1 MIHSENQGM
10 INVLGYNLFYE
21 IFEPKDRASKG
32 TVLTLAGGPGCP
44 HQYILPMSD
53 LTNYGYRV
61 IFYDQLGIGKSEMP
75 KNKYM
80 FCIEYNVEEV
90 EALRV
95 AMNLGKINLWGSSYG
110 GALAIAYSLKYQ
122 RNLKSLITAG
132 GLASIP
138 LTVEG
143 MNKWKAELP
152 PEIIAVLNKYE
163 SAGDYENPEY
173 INAMMVFYHRYVC
186 RLPEWPEE
194 FVYTNDNI
202 SKPVYHLMNGPNEY
216 TIIGNLKYWD
226 VTDQLP
232 TIKVPTLVTGGR
244 YDEVSPK
251 VAESL
256 HRGIKG
262 SKRLTF
268 ENSAHMPF
276 WDERQKYVQAVAKF
290 LDQVNVPKIRSKK
303 VSKKRKK

>member
-21 IFEPKDRASKG
+21 IFEPKNGTPKG

-61 IFYDQLGIGKSEMP
+61 IFYDQLGIGRSEMP
-75 KNKYM
+75 QNKYM
-80 FCIEYNVEEV
+80 FSIEYNVEEV

-110 GALAIAYSLKYQ
+110 GALAIAYALKYQ
-122 RNLKSLITAG
+122 RNLKCLITAG
-132 GLASIP
+132 GLASVP

-143 MNKWKAELP
+143 MMKWKSELP
-152 PEIIAVLNKYE
+152 LEVLSVLDKYE
-163 SAGDYENPEY
+163 SVGDYENPEY

-226 VTDQLP
+226 VTDKLP

-251 VAESL
+251 VAESI

-268 ENSAHMPF
+268 ENSAHTPF
-276 WDERQKYVQAVAKF
+276 WDEREKYLEAVAKF
-290 LDQVNVPKIRSKK
+290 LDQVNVPKVKSKK
-303 VSKKRKK
+303 GSKKRKK